1 MKEKQKQKK
10 TKAKKQ
16 KKQQK
21 KQKKNEELQ
30 SSPRMYRV
38 SETAIDIQPNIL
50 TANLSLARLL
60 LLRFLKT
67 IHQLSYHHLPVMS

>member
-1 MKEKQKQKK
+1 MKEKQR
-10 TKAKKQ
+10 Q
-16 KKQQK
+16 KKQTNKGKKRKK

-38 SETAIDIQPNIL
+38 SETAINIQPNIL